1 VPRRSPPHAGN
12 IEIALRKPA
21 TPVIAHVST
30 LASRR
35 HLAVWERNEPVPS
48 CPTTLPRRA
57 AVCCFVVSRGGGDGD
72 DPAVRRGDSGAKR
85 PRARMPPPE

>member
-35 HLAVWERNEPVPS
+35 HLAVWERNEPV
-48 CPTTLPRRA
+48 
-57 AVCCFVVSRGGGDGD
+57 
-72 DPAVRRGDSGAKR
+72 R
-85 PRARMPPPE
+85 PRTCRRRTCRCCSAACW